1 MSEKPVPM
9 LKHFMEMTVDEY
21 SRVLDPTAGSANA
34 LKAATALGA
43 PTVLGLERD
52 AEFFARSTAA
62 YFATEGDNDEDLP
75 A

>member
-1 MSEKPVPM
+1 MNEKPVAM
-9 LKHFMEMTVDEY
+9 LEHFMSMMVDDV

-34 LKAATALGA
+34 LKAATNLGA

-52 AEFFARSTAA
+52 PEFFTRSVEMYYQEET
-62 YFATEGDNDEDLP
+62 DP